1 MVLGG
6 AAEQRR
12 APVGSVPPRPW
23 PVEMWRVDATPG
35 LWPGPRQN
43 RPQMTPTKSGRKQLL
58 PLKGKFMAVN
68 IARFVLLL
76 LLSLLVGT
84 MFGIWVGYNPASLS
98 ATAYVEQQ
106 QNAIR
111 AFNVLLPTI
120 GAFCILL
127 TAGLAFAARS
137 DSRTRYMHVV
147 AAILMV
153 VAALVTRFA
162 NQPINAIIMSW
173 GAQAPAADWM
183 QLRNDWWQWHIVRS
197 VAGIGALAITFV
209 AVLSARRSPE

>member
-1 MVLGG
+1 
-6 AAEQRR
+6 
-12 APVGSVPPRPW
+12 
-23 PVEMWRVDATPG
+23 
-35 LWPGPRQN
+35 
-43 RPQMTPTKSGRKQLL
+43 
-58 PLKGKFMAVN
+58 MAVS
-68 IARFVLLL
+68 IARFLLL
-76 LLSLLVGT
+76 ILLSLLVGT

-111 AFNVLLPTI
+111 AFNVLLPVI

-153 VAALVTRFA
+153 VAATVTRFG

-173 GAQAPAADWM
+173 AAQAPAADWM
-183 QLRNDWWQWHIVRS
+183 QLRDVWWQWHIVRS
-197 VAGIGALAITFV
+197 VAGIGALVITFV
-209 AVLSARRSPE
+209 AVLSARRLPE